1 MFKLHRPL
9 LLEYCVYK
17 IFEEHISKLY
27 PLTTKH
33 RKYEIKIIEF
43 YGIKTHDLDYRSN
56 GFLFLLESIY
66 KIFVRLDFE
75 KHSIYLD

>member
-17 IFEEHISKLY
+17 IFEEHISKLH

-43 YGIKTHDLDYRSN
+43 YRIKTHDLDY
-56 GFLFLLESIY
+56 
-66 KIFVRLDFE
+66 
-75 KHSIYLD
+75 